1 MGWVF
6 FVATYV
12 LKMYMVSY
20 KKVISILLQSG
31 ETYGGELGSTRIVK
45 VSSCIRYGTTV
56 IGLKNINANDNFAPV
71 AMAA

>member
-1 MGWVF
+1 
-6 FVATYV
+6 
-12 LKMYMVSY
+12 MY
-20 KKVISILLQSG
+20 ILIHGKIHQNAIHLIKNQFNG
-31 ETYGGELGSTRIVK
+31 DAYGGELGSTRIVK